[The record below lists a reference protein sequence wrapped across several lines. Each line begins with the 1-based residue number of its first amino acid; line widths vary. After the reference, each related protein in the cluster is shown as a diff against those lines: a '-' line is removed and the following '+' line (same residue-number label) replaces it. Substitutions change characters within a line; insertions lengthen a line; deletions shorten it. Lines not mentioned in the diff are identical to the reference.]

1 MMKNSVTCKQCGSE
15 NPFYN
20 LTCGS
25 CKTYL
30 RERVYNIDLWNVMGL
45 LVENPKEAFTKIIFS
60 EHKNFISFIILL
72 VTGKLLIDLMFLS
85 LVTHK
90 EEPSF
95 GNLLYVYLIIL
106 AALMALL
113 LLFSVLSKIINGMFG
128 LKTRVKDEFAIL
140 TYSMLPNIFGLIL
153 LFTIEVTVFGGNI
166 FSNNPSPFSL
176 KEFFAYA
183 LLAFE
188 ALLLLWSLF
197 LTGAGMLSQT
207 KNIIYSVCLALIFNL
222 SLYYLLYIGSI
233 FLFK

>member
-1 MMKNSVTCKQCGSE
+1 MKNSVSCKQCGSE
-15 NPFYN
+15 NPFYK
-20 LTCGS
+20 LTCDS

-30 RERVYNIDLWNVMGL
+30 RERVYNIDLWNIMGL

-95 GNLLYVYLIIL
+95 GNLLYVYLIIIASL
-106 AALMALL
+106 IAFII
-113 LLFSVLSKIINGMFG
+113 LFSVLFKIINGIFG
-128 LKTRVKDEFAIL
+128 LKTRVTDEFAIL
-140 TYSMLPNIFGLIL
+140 TYSMFPNIFGLII

-166 FSNNPSPFSL
+166 FSNNPSPFNL

-188 ALLLLWSLF
+188 VLLILWSLF
-197 LTGAGMLSQT
+197 LTGAGMLRQT
-207 KNIIYSVCLALIFNL
+207 NNLIYSVCLALIFNL

-233 FLFK
+233 FLFR